1 MMYETR
7 PDPDEPCFVISVAAQ
22 MVGLHPQ
29 TLRYY
34 ERMGLLQPRR
44 SRGRIRLYS
53 ARDIENLRRI
63 ARLTEE
69 LGINLA
75 GVEVVITLTQ
85 RMEEMRQEM
94 ERMEAEFEREMESLR
109 RTLSSDGGV

>member
-34 ERMGLLQPRR
+34 ERMGLVRPRR

-75 GVEVVITLTQ
+75 GVGVVITLTQ

-94 ERMEAEFEREMESLR
+94 ERMAEKLEENKERLHRPER
-109 RTLSSDGGV
+109 R